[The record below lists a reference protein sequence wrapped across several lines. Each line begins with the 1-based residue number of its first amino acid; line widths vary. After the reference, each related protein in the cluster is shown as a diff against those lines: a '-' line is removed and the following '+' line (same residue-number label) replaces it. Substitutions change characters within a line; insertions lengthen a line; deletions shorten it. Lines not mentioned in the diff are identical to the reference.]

1 MNVFAFS
8 FKSNLYSG
16 ENGIGLRAS
25 CVYVRACTA
34 APTHASTLMHIF
46 SVQQAVKTAGDA
58 TLSRRVPEI
67 RFPWHSAVVGGD
79 GSVVRRVKRDWVI
92 PPINVPENS
101 RGQFPEELVRVR
113 QSHMTKT
120 EHTHIVFYCS
130 CLSLKKQIL
139 FKIGPSCH
147 CTYVALKGSVSA
159 Q

>member
-1 MNVFAFS
+1 MC
-8 FKSNLYSG
+8 
-16 ENGIGLRAS
+16 GLVCGLV
-25 CVYVRACTA
+25 CVRVSTA
-34 APTHASTLMHIF
+34 APTHASTLMHMF
-46 SVQQAVKTAGDA
+46 SVQQAVKTPGDA
-58 TLSRRVPEI
+58 TSSRRVPEI
-67 RFPWHSAVVGGD
+67 RFPWRSAVVGGD

-120 EHTHIVFYCS
+120 EHTHTHIVFYCS
-130 CLSLKKQIL
+130 CLSQKKQIL

-147 CTYVALKGSVSA
+147 CTYVALKGSLSA